1 MAGQTSDA
9 HSDARTL
16 VDRQASG
23 FSADCLFQQW
33 PKDRQMQAYRALNE
47 VSSDSNAN
55 LPGLTLS
62 YSERGRH
69 LTPDNGKCAPEDVA
83 KPVQQQRQT
92 DSRRTEYVSKPA
104 DNTPSPR
111 ELDRLAHPER
121 PAERIEDLAKRALDG
136 KDERAKLDLRKE
148 LEKLA
153 NEPNKEFRDK
163 VLQRMVEDGTYLAN
177 PMNGK
182 PHVEVKRDERGRP
195 ESITFSKTLGVYK
208 AEIPMNQS
216 LEEQV
221 TEAQKNYMDSLGKIT
236 GGLGKFDT
244 DATLKAYD
252 IMNGADPTNVRWFML
267 HRKDQGRPL
276 LDRN

>member
-9 HSDARTL
+9 ISDARTL
-16 VDRQASG
+16 VDRQANG
-23 FSADCLFQQW
+23 LSADCLFQQW

-47 VSSDSNAN
+47 VSNDSTGN
-55 LPGLTLS
+55 LPTLTLS

-69 LTPDNGKCAPEDVA
+69 LTPDSGRCAPEDVP
-83 KPVQQQRQT
+83 KPVQQRQS
-92 DSRRTEYVSKPA
+92 DSRRTERA
-104 DNTPSPR
+104 NRPSDSGPGPR
-111 ELDRLAHPER
+111 EIERLAHPER
-121 PAERIEDLAKRALDG
+121 PAERIEELAKRALDG

-195 ESITFSKTLGVYK
+195 ESITFSKNLGIYK
-208 AEIPMNQS
+208 TEIPLNKS

-244 DATLKAYD
+244 NATMKAYD
-252 IMNGADPTNVRWFML
+252 IMTGADPTNVRWFML
-267 HRKDQGRPL
+267 HRQDQGRPL